1 LSDRA
6 PRLPGVLGDI
16 ARIAGEEA
24 ALAIAEA
31 RGGTEV
37 YIPPAPERDHWL
49 SQLVGH
55 EAALTI
61 GDHLTCGLTGL
72 RVELPTGPTGHG
84 ARKRAEVDAMIRD
97 GRSERDI
104 ALATGYTIRGV
115 RRRRA
120 RIGRPKDSRQGE
132 LFGKSHDDYH

>member
-1 LSDRA
+1 M
-6 PRLPGVLGDI
+6 
-16 ARIAGEEA
+16 AGEDA

-37 YIPPAPERDHWL
+37 YIPPAPEKDHWL
-49 SQLVGH
+49 SRLVGH
-55 EAALTI
+55 EAALAI

-84 ARKRAEVDAMIRD
+84 ARKRAEVDAMIRA

-115 RRRRA
+115 RLRRA
-120 RIGRPKDSRQGE
+120 KLGTIRDSRQMDM
-132 LFGKSHDDYH
+132 FGD